1 MDRVFNQEI
10 KITLRPD
17 EMSKVSFMNKAYEI
31 EEKVKEII
39 YEKFNTK
46 ISIHTQMKFGIDY
59 FAKKMNK
66 GENFTFV
73 KYGDGELLCML
84 GAKGENC
91 DFHPY
96 SDRLGELL
104 KKSFGSLLAFDNV
117 YLADWKDN
125 LIDVR
130 DMFIKSNN
138 LKPKFADY
146 DCFLTVNENLKDK
159 RLFQFYKSINESK
172 RKKVFIGPKQL
183 SDIKEMLKLDQFI
196 EVPVVNA
203 FSKYDEIKNTLL
215 ENIEDNSI
223 YIFCCS
229 MMSCVLCNDIINQN
243 SNVTLLDIG
252 SGFDPIF
259 VNKTRPKQPS
269 MEDTH
274 RYYAPILPKN
284 IIRNNEEI
292 ALNIL
297 SQNNG
302 II

>member
-17 EMSKVSFMNKAYEI
+17 EVSKVSFMDKAYEI
-31 EEKVKEII
+31 EEKVKEMI
-39 YEKFNTK
+39 YEKFNSNV
-46 ISIHTQMKFGIDY
+46 SIHAQMKVGIDY
-59 FAKKMNK
+59 FTKKMRI

-96 SDRLGELL
+96 SHRLGELL
-104 KKSFGSLLAFDNV
+104 KKSFGTLLAFNNS

-138 LKPKFADY
+138 LKPRFADY
-146 DCFLTVNENLKDK
+146 DCFLTVNENIKDQ
-159 RLFQFYKSINESK
+159 RLFEFYKSINESK
-172 RKKVFIGPKQL
+172 RKKVFIGPRQL
-183 SDIKEMLKLDQFI
+183 SGTKEMLKLDQFI
-196 EVPVVNA
+196 EVPIVDA
-203 FSKYDEIKNTLL
+203 FSKYDEVKDILL
-215 ENIEDNSI
+215 KNIEDNTI

-243 SNVTLLDIG
+243 SNVTLLDVG

-259 VNKTRPKQPS
+259 VDKTRPKQPS

-284 IIRNNEEI
+284 IIRSNEKI